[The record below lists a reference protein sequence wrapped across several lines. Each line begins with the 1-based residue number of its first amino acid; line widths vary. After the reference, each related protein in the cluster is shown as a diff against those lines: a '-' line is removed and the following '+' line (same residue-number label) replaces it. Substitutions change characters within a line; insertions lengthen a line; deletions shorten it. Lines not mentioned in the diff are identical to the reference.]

1 MQQRTGRAASP
12 DQGLIFASF
21 NLRLVIKLGCTTLAH
36 SPGCV
41 ASGAMACE
49 SSIAAT
55 SGGSYRFRN
64 HVTQTLCHFRRRAF
78 RRKHSEPG
86 IDLIVA
92 YAGVRFRAG
101 ELTQGRD

>member
-21 NLRLVIKLGCTTLAH
+21 ILRMHLKLGMHDFGPLARLR
-36 SPGCV
+36 
-41 ASGAMACE
+41 CE
-49 SSIAAT
+49 RRHALRVEHRRDI
-55 SGGSYRFRN
+55 GGSYRFGN
-64 HVTQTLCHFRRRAF
+64 HVTQTLCHFRRCAF

-92 YAGVRFRAG
+92 YAGVRFRSG